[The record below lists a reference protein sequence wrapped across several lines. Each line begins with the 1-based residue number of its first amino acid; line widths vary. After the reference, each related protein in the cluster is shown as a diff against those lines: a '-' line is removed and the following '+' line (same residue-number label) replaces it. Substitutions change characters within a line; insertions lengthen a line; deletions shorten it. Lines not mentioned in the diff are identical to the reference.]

1 MQVITSRMGS
11 LERRMVR
18 LGLWLSLGGW
28 LLVMVCFGVR
38 SGLSFAAGAA
48 LGGANISWL
57 RSSISAVFA
66 GDLKRS
72 KSQVLAGIFLRL
84 LLIPL
89 GLYVMIRFLFL
100 DILAAVA
107 GFAVFLCSVF
117 IEGVLE
123 AFGSSPK

>member
-1 MQVITSRMGS
+1 MGS
-11 LERRMVR
+11 LERRLFW
-18 LGLWLSLGGW
+18 LGIWLAAGGTV
-28 LLVMVCFGVR
+28 LVWVIFGLR
-38 SGLSFAAGAA
+38 AGLSFAAGAA
-48 LGGANISWL
+48 LGGGDISWL
-57 RSSISAVFA
+57 RSSILAMLS

-72 KSQVLAGIFLRL
+72 KSQMLAGFFLRL

-89 GLYVMIRFLFL
+89 CLYVMIRFLFL

-117 IEGVLE
+117 VEGVLE